1 MMSAA
6 RQRPMYK
13 VVKEYLLNRMKKGE
27 LLPDDRVPSEKELM
41 EMFQVSRITVRKAI
55 DELVIEGYLY
65 RLQGIG
71 TFVKKKEEASKTSK
85 LIGVFLSSASDFLS
99 MGILRGIEQYVSGIG
114 FHAIVQFANENGVSE
129 QDKFKKL
136 MELNVSGFIVFPH
149 MSTLQNQIIKQL
161 VLDKKPIVFV
171 DRIVEGLE
179 GYSIQSDNQ
188 KGAYDV
194 AKHLTEVHGYKR
206 IAFVTWESTKVSS
219 VKDRYKGASLACHE
233 LGANLKLIETEK
245 GKVKQICQQLAGFDA
260 VFACTDLLAVEIM
273 SCLQAQGVNVPKD
286 LAVVGFDDLP
296 FSAFIKP
303 SLTTVR
309 QYPERI
315 GEKAAAILLSLLSWG
330 DVSMKTHYV
339 PTKLIV
345 RNSCGCEETHHA

>member
-6 RQRPMYK
+6 KQRPMYK
-13 VVKEYLLNRMKKGE
+13 VVKEYLLNRMKSGE
-27 LLPDDRVPSEKELM
+27 LLPDDRIPSEKELT

-71 TFVKKKEEASKTSK
+71 TFVKKKEESNKTSN

-99 MGILRGIEQYVSGIG
+99 MGILRGIEQYVSSIG
-114 FHAIVQFANENGVSE
+114 FHAIVQFADENGIPE
-129 QDKFKKL
+129 QDKFKRLK
-136 MELNVSGFIVFPH
+136 ELNVSGFIVFPH
-149 MSTLQNQIIKQL
+149 VSILQNRTVEQL
-161 VLDKKPIVFV
+161 IGEKKPIVFV
-171 DRIVEGLE
+171 DRTIEGLE

-188 KGAYDV
+188 KGAYDLM
-194 AKHLTEVHGYKR
+194 KHLMEVHGYKR

-233 LGANLKLIETEK
+233 FGANLKLIETSR
-245 GKVKQICQQLAGFDA
+245 GKVKEVCRHLVDFDA

-273 SCLQAQGVNVPKD
+273 SCLQMQDVDIPRD

-303 SLTTVR
+303 SLTTVK

-315 GEKAAAILLSLLSWG
+315 GEKAAAVLLSLLSWG
-330 DVSMKTHYV
+330 DVSVKTHYV

-345 RNSCGCEETHHA
+345 RSSCGCEGFHHS